1 MRSND
6 TSDCTGRVKSEGIFM
21 LTKRCF
27 YGCYTSSI
35 IGTMKGIMTRLSIL
49 PFLAVGI
56 GLFLLGLISLNHIV
70 NNFWPMDV
78 ERLDLVRDTAL
89 GQADSTLLLTTADPI
104 VILAFLAAVMISV
117 TGLVLPLAYILNRR
131 FGKSPSSP
139 FIVVL
144 RQAMWVGLWTAFC
157 VWLQMHRTF
166 GLGVAFLVAAVFVV
180 FELMLQLRSRAAAI
194 AS

>member
-1 MRSND
+1 
-6 TSDCTGRVKSEGIFM
+6 
-21 LTKRCF
+21 
-27 YGCYTSSI
+27 
-35 IGTMKGIMTRLSIL
+35 MKGIMTRLSIL

-89 GQADSTLLLTTADPI
+89 GQADSTLLLTTSDPI
-104 VILAFLAAVMISV
+104 VILAFLAALMISV
-117 TGLVLPLAYILNRR
+117 TGLVLPLAYFLNRR
-131 FGKSPSSP
+131 FGKSPSSQ
-139 FIVVL
+139 FLVVL
-144 RQAMWVGLWTAFC
+144 RQAMWVGLWAAFC

-180 FELMLQLRSRAAAI
+180 FELMLQLRSRAAAM
-194 AS
+194 AN